1 LYDRYFEQILDAEI
15 AVWEDR
21 LKRVRAAVIGSGL
34 IAGKKHIPAFQRL
47 RHKTE
52 LVAICDVNLDAAKDV
67 AVRFGIPSTYNDVA
81 EMLRS
86 EKLDLVDICTPP
98 QTHTR
103 LAVEAMRHG
112 CHVLIEK
119 PMALSA
125 SDCDQIVRASEEY
138 SVKVCVGHSDLFYE
152 PFMTARRMVANGAIG
167 RVRGMRIFLS
177 TPTNYITSRSE
188 HWAHRL
194 PGGVIGETGPH
205 IVYMTLAFIPQIR
218 TVSVDSLK
226 IMNEYPWSSFED
238 YRINLIGDDAI
249 SSAAVVYTTNEW
261 AAKVE
266 VLGDNGF
273 LMIDLESMTVVHYRR
288 PELKAIPVGLSLLGE
303 SVQLMRAFASNA
315 IRLATRR
322 VRSTHE
328 IIISQFADSILSG
341 SATPVT
347 AEEGREAVRV
357 LNMVVENIES
367 KFVSRTA

>member
-1 LYDRYFEQILDAEI
+1 MTVMSSRFLLLELQI
-15 AVWEDR
+15 WEDR
-21 LKRVRAAVIGSGL
+21 LKKVRAAIIGSGL

-52 LVAICDVNLDAAKDV
+52 LAAICDLNLAAAKDV
-67 AVRFGIPSTYNDVA
+67 ASRFGIPSTYNNVA

-86 EKLDLVDICTPP
+86 EKPDLVDICTPP

-119 PMALSA
+119 PMALTA
-125 SDCDQIVRASEEY
+125 ADCDEIVCASEEY
-138 SVKVCVGHSDLFYE
+138 GVKVCVGHSDLFYE
-152 PFMTARRMVANGAIG
+152 PFMKARRMVANGAIG

-177 TPTNYITSRSE
+177 TPTSYMTSRSE

-205 IVYMTLAFIPQIR
+205 IIYMTLAFIPQIR
-218 TVSVDSLK
+218 AVSVDTLK
-226 IMNEYPWSSFED
+226 VLNEYPWSAFED
-238 YRINLIGDDAI
+238 YRINLIGDNAI
-249 SSAAVVYTTNEW
+249 SSATVVYTTDEW

-273 LMIDLESMTVVHYRR
+273 LMIDLESMNVVQYRR
-288 PELKAIPVGLSLLGE
+288 TELKPIPVGLSLLRE

-315 IRLATRR
+315 IRVAARK

-341 SATPVT
+341 SAPPVS

-357 LNMVVENIES
+357 LNLVVENIES
-367 KFVSRTA
+367 KFATRIA

>member
-1 LYDRYFEQILDAEI
+1 M
-15 AVWEDR
+15 
-21 LKRVRAAVIGSGL
+21 KKVRAAIIGSGL

-52 LVAICDVNLDAAKDV
+52 LVAICDLNLAAAKDV
-67 AVRFGIPSTYNDVA
+67 ADRFGIPSTYSNVA

-86 EKLDLVDICTPP
+86 EKPDLVDICTPP

-119 PMALSA
+119 PMALTVA
-125 SDCDQIVRASEEY
+125 DCDEIVRASEEY
-138 SVKVCVGHSDLFYE
+138 DVNVCVGHSDLFYE
-152 PFMTARRMVANGAIG
+152 PFMKARRMVANGAIG
-167 RVRGMRIFLS
+167 TVRGMRIFLS
-177 TPTNYITSRSE
+177 TPTNYMTSRSE

-218 TVSVDSLK
+218 SVSVDTLK
-226 IMNEYPWSSFED
+226 VMNEYPWSSFED

-249 SSAAVVYTTNEW
+249 SSATVVYTTDEW
-261 AAKVE
+261 AARVE
-266 VLGDNGF
+266 VLGNKGF
-273 LMIDLESMTVVHYRR
+273 LMIDLESMNVVHYRR
-288 PELKAIPVGLSLLGE
+288 TELKPIPVGLSLLTE
-303 SVQLMRAFASNA
+303 SVELMRAFVSNA
-315 IRLATRR
+315 IRVASRQ

-341 SATPVT
+341 SAPPVS

-367 KFVSRTA
+367 KFVTRTA